1 MTLMVEG
8 RPNQTAIDFHI
19 IHTDTHNVTLI
30 PYLDYK
36 IANKDLALH
45 MIAHSIGRLVGHRTF
60 GSGWKLYQRDYPHFI
75 TEDHYSIVY
84 DSTHVDP
91 HTPVHQK
98 E

>member
-1 MTLMVEG
+1 
-8 RPNQTAIDFHI
+8 
-19 IHTDTHNVTLI
+19 
-30 PYLDYK
+30 
-36 IANKDLALH
+36 